1 MERTQCPFANERIN
15 KTGYIHTMECS
26 LACDGSFYVNLTG
39 HKAPTL
45 NTVVVKVFPDEI
57 ITWIVR
63 LRKVDRS
70 PQRE

>member
-1 MERTQCPFANERIN
+1 
-15 KTGYIHTMECS
+15 MECY